1 MSYKVFPKIKPYKF
15 DVSTSTRIMLLN
27 VASVFIYTTTILGLS
42 TANDNKNIVISL
54 IILNLLVSLFF
65 MYNVY
70 RNYTN
75 INQFII
81 YLALLCCSLVNVSL
95 YAHYYQQLNNP
106 NIPPYKNNT
115 LKIILYISNILLSL
129 LFADK
134 AFVIAKNLKKYIDG
148 TI

>member
-1 MSYKVFPKIKPYKF
+1 MSYKVVPKIKPYKF

-42 TANDNKNIVISL
+42 TANDNKNIVMSL

-75 INQFII
+75 TNQFII

-95 YAHYYQQLNNP
+95 YAHYYQQLNKP